1 MQIMGVAGIGYGSQ
15 IYFACQSAK
24 VQNTQ
29 VENTEKTQ
37 VNVIE
42 DAFESAFENLAD
54 KKAKTEETTGIT
66 RGSVRT
72 DKAEG
77 EKKAPYSYLAQN
89 GIVEYN
95 GTVFVCDY
103 ERNRLCLG
111 DVSNSKDCISVPL
124 SQGGCLVVNRD
135 NLEDLANA
143 IEMFSPEDVRRIMC
157 AIAQDNKAQEVQ
169 KEIDDV
175 KNSIGESADADASE
189 TQSKKELL
197 QTIYDKMDEIYS
209 KLKNGDIEET
219 IQIGGQ
225 SFTKEEWEKLLEKF
239 DNIEET
245 IRELMQEEIKKRME
259 KEQAKAEQTTDM
271 DTETLVAESTKCSY
285 PSENGEQEK
294 TWYIT
299 CYTEE
304 GIRCRKCAQ
313 GGKSEDL
320 WDINFTDSSQYQK
333 VMDFL
338 AGFDK
343 DANFTFA
350 SRKDFWED
358 FLTGVIEEADFE
370 FPSD

>member
-143 IEMFSPEDVRRIMC
+143 IEMFSAEDVRRIMC

-304 GIRCRKCAQ
+304 GIRCRKCVQ

-358 FLTGVIEEADFE
+358 FLAGGIEEADFE